1 MASTASVGMS
11 AWRTSMVIGSAG
23 GSGGPGEEVV
33 ELGLHLG
40 VAGAGQHDLLVVV
53 GLDEHE
59 VAVVGGAALDG
70 VRAVAEA
77 SHDLHASVR
86 TPHAS
91 ARRHPAGCSS
101 DLGTWGRA
109 RRPPAAAAG
118 RPHGTVAS

>member
-70 VRAVAEA
+70 ARAVAEA

-86 TPHAS
+86 PPHAS
-91 ARRHPAGCSS
+91 ARSPTAGRRS
-101 DLGTWGRA
+101 DLGTWGSA
-109 RRPPAAAAG
+109 RPRPALCAG
-118 RPHGTVAS
+118 RHRGKV